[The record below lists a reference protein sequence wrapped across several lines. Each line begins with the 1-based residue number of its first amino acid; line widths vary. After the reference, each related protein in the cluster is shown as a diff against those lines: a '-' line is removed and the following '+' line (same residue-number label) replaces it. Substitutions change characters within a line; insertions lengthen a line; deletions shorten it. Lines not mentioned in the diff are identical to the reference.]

1 MHNTKEGEE
10 VLLRKEDEHG
20 RTVVWIE
27 LSWGSSC
34 SAFPTFPNTALTSVL
49 HEIIL
54 SQSLPVDLSHDPLS
68 LKQER
73 EEEFY
78 FAPTK
83 GKKSKSKS
91 KSSCLTNVY
100 LSQMNYIGGEIPF
113 LPPNFVILNLF
124 GVKILYMPMACI
136 LYPHSSIVYCSIG

>member
-27 LSWGSSC
+27 LYWGSSC

-100 LSQMNYIGGEIPF
+100 LSQINYIGGEIPF
-113 LPPNFVILNLF
+113 CHQI
-124 GVKILYMPMACI
+124 
-136 LYPHSSIVYCSIG
+136 SSV